1 MNSDNSVTKDT
12 LDKMRLEALQNRAKQ
27 LQEAIDSLRPQDT
40 VLRKRYEEFL
50 EMANKEIEELKGRGL

>member
-1 MNSDNSVTKDT
+1 MNSDNGVTKET

-27 LQEAIDSLRPQDT
+27 LQEAIDSLRLQDT
-40 VLRKRYEEFL
+40 VLRKRYQEFL

>member
-1 MNSDNSVTKDT
+1 MNSDNGVTKET

-40 VLRKRYEEFL
+40 VLRKRYQEFL